1 MAAKLRKIDERNGGC
16 GVIFEDRLYVWGG
29 ETTDKESLL
38 DLLEGD
44 EDDGEDMQDSDDFA
58 IDTVVTLPRP
68 NDENHPFDVFDFQ
81 TSRWSSQATSGGS
94 DVPSLGLGS
103 SLVVHPMFRCFYLY
117 GGWNKGRFDSE
128 VYRMSVDTWEW
139 EIVQPVTAI
148 KPSPRY
154 LTAVFIHKTKLCMFG
169 GVGVDIVERQDPGAR
184 YDVAYTDVQG
194 GVDMGFG
201 WNNEYYEFD
210 ISSGEFLFELKQC
223 VNIPICGRVQD

>member
-1 MAAKLRKIDERNGGC
+1 MAANFRGVDERNGGC
-16 GVIFEDRLYVWGG
+16 GVIFDGRLYIWGG

-44 EDDGEDMQDSDDFA
+44 EEDGDEMHDSDDQFA
-58 IDTVVTLPRP
+58 INTVVTLPRP
-68 NDENHPFDVFDFQ
+68 NDKNHPFDVFDFQ
-81 TSRWSSQATSGGS
+81 TSKWSFQPTSGGS

-103 SLVVHPMFRCFYLY
+103 SLVVHPALRCFYLY

-128 VYRMSVDTWEW
+128 VYRMSAGTWRW
-139 EIVQPVTAI
+139 EIVHPVTTI

-154 LTAVFIHKTKLCMFG
+154 LTAVFIHEAKLCMFG
-169 GVGVDIVERQDPGAR
+169 GVGVDIVEQQDPGAR
-184 YDVAYTDVQG
+184 YDAAYTDVRG

-210 ISSGEFLFELKQC
+210 LSLGEYPLHDD
-223 VNIPICGRVQD
+223 G